1 MEFFI
6 LFVSKYCVIKMSDFL
21 DHLPGMHCSNIKT
34 NQHHQTKILNVSIF
48 SQLVANRS
56 YFWSET
62 TVIFINKTD
71 KDVHFGNV
79 KIK

>member
-1 MEFFI
+1 M
-6 LFVSKYCVIKMSDFL
+6 LDFL
-21 DHLPGMHCSNIKT
+21 DHLPGMHCSNIKK
-34 NQHHQTKILNVSIF
+34 NQHHQAKILNVSIF
-48 SQLVANRS
+48 SQLVANRT